1 MKLWLLRPKGYEN
14 DQEPEPWKPW
24 YDKAFGFVLRAQNI
38 SQARRMASMNCGDE
52 GEQAW
57 LNARWSTCEELTSDG
72 EPGFIMFD
80 IHSA

>member
-1 MKLWLLRPKGYEN
+1 
-14 DQEPEPWKPW
+14 
-24 YDKAFGFVLRAQNI
+24 
-38 SQARRMASMNCGDE
+38 MASMNCGDE